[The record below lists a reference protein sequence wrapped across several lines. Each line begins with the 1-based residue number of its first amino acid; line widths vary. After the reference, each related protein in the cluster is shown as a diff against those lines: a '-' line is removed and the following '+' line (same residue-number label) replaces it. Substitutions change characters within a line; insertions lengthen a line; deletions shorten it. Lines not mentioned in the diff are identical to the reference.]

1 MKRCIDEVELFS
13 PGGLRDDATIVV
25 LCRAEYDPRPKGERV
40 ADLELESRESD
51 DGASVVVRGEVDMA
65 TAPQLRDT
73 LLELVDGGATRI
85 ALDCRGLDFLDS
97 SGIGVLIAVR
107 KRLGDDGS
115 LTLEAPP
122 AHVRKVLELTGVSEH
137 VTIVP

>member
-1 MKRCIDEVELFS
+1 MPDLQLEFPDS
-13 PGGLRDDATIVV
+13 ADDASI
-25 LCRAEYDPRPKGERV
+25 
-40 ADLELESRESD
+40 
-51 DGASVVVRGEVDMA
+51 VVRGEVDMA
-65 TAPQLRDT
+65 TAPQLRDA
-73 LLELVDGGATRI
+73 LDAFVDDGATRI
-85 ALDCRGLDFLDS
+85 ALDCRGLAFLDS

-137 VTIVP
+137 IVITS

>member
-1 MKRCIDEVELFS
+1 M
-13 PGGLRDDATIVV
+13 
-25 LCRAEYDPRPKGERV
+25 
-40 ADLELESRESD
+40 ADLQLESRQTD
-51 DGASVVVRGEVDMA
+51 DGASVTVRGEVDMA

-73 LLELVDGGATRI
+73 LMALVDAGATRV

-122 AHVRKVLELTGVSEH
+122 AHVRKVLELTGVTDH
-137 VTIVP
+137 VNVTS

>member
-1 MKRCIDEVELFS
+1 M
-13 PGGLRDDATIVV
+13 
-25 LCRAEYDPRPKGERV
+25 
-40 ADLELESRESD
+40 ADLQLESRETG
-51 DGASVVVRGEVDMA
+51 DGASVTVRGEVDMA

-73 LLELVDGGATRI
+73 LMALVDAGVTRV

-122 AHVRKVLELTGVSEH
+122 AHVRKVLELTGVTEH
-137 VTIVP
+137 VNVTP

>member
-1 MKRCIDEVELFS
+1 M
-13 PGGLRDDATIVV
+13 
-25 LCRAEYDPRPKGERV
+25 
-40 ADLELESRESD
+40 ADLVLESRESD
-51 DGASVVVRGEVDMA
+51 EGAVVVVRGEVDMA
-65 TAPQLRDT
+65 TAPQLR
-73 LLELVDGGATRI
+73 DGGATRI

-137 VTIVP
+137 VTITS

>member
-1 MKRCIDEVELFS
+1 M
-13 PGGLRDDATIVV
+13 
-25 LCRAEYDPRPKGERV
+25 
-40 ADLELESRESD
+40 ADLQLESRETD
-51 DGASVVVRGEVDMA
+51 DGASVTVRGEVDMA
-65 TAPQLRDT
+65 TAPQLRDA
-73 LLELVDGGATRI
+73 LDELVDGGASRI
-85 ALDCRGLDFLDS
+85 LLDCRGLDFLDS

-137 VTIVP
+137 VTITS

>member
-1 MKRCIDEVELFS
+1 M
-13 PGGLRDDATIVV
+13 
-25 LCRAEYDPRPKGERV
+25 
-40 ADLELESRESD
+40 ADLQLESRETD
-51 DGASVVVRGEVDMA
+51 DGASVIVRGEVDMA

-73 LLELVDGGATRI
+73 LLELVDAGATSI

-122 AHVRKVLELTGVSEH
+122 AHVRKVLELTGVTAQ
-137 VTIVP
+137 VAVIP

>member
-1 MKRCIDEVELFS
+1 M
-13 PGGLRDDATIVV
+13 
-25 LCRAEYDPRPKGERV
+25 AE
-40 ADLELESRESD
+40 LELVSRLHD

-65 TAPQLRDT
+65 TAPQLRET
-73 LLELVDGGATRI
+73 LLGLVDDGASKI
-85 ALDCRGLDFLDS
+85 ALDCRGLEFLDS

-107 KRLGDDGS
+107 NRLGEQGS

-137 VTIVP
+137 VTIVS

>member
-1 MKRCIDEVELFS
+1 
-13 PGGLRDDATIVV
+13 
-25 LCRAEYDPRPKGERV
+25 V
-40 ADLELESRESD
+40 ADLQLESRKTD
-51 DGASVVVRGEVDMA
+51 DGASVTVRGEVDMA

-73 LLELVDGGATRI
+73 LLELVDAGANRI
-85 ALDCRGLDFLDS
+85 VLDCRGLDFLDS

-115 LTLEAPP
+115 LTLEAPQ

-137 VTIVP
+137 VSITS

>member
-1 MKRCIDEVELFS
+1 M
-13 PGGLRDDATIVV
+13 
-25 LCRAEYDPRPKGERV
+25 
-40 ADLELESRESD
+40 ADLELETQESG
-51 DGASVVVRGEVDMA
+51 DGATIVVRGEVDMA

-73 LLELVDGGATRI
+73 LLAMVEGGASRI

-137 VTIVP
+137 VTITP